1 MAHVIQTKKYRY
13 PCYFLKEKNNKKLT
27 NKSGNR
33 IACQY
38 PAREKTQ
45 SIELEIDEM
54 RGCVEAQ
61 PEELYDHAK
70 DTAFD
75 DVILIEKKKL
85 KFMSLWKIILA
96 QMAFGSVRL

>member
-1 MAHVIQTKKYRY
+1 MKRKTT
-13 PCYFLKEKNNKKLT
+13 KKLT

-38 PAREKTQ
+38 PAQEKN

-75 DVILIEKKKL
+75 VILIGKKNQ